1 MTDVRRLTLG
11 GGRTLEVEVDPDL
24 PGFTAGR
31 VLRAEGSVQL
41 WTFESFGA
49 RVFDLDGEPLEVRFD
64 PGGGIYAMWQGKRI
78 EPDAPSWVKWG
89 FALSTGAAG
98 AVLLTGARHGVEEWK
113 LVAAALVLGAVG
125 AVFVRLRRGGRW
137 LG

>member
-1 MTDVRRLTLG
+1 MTDVRRVTLG

-41 WTFESFGA
+41 WTFELFGA

-98 AVLLTGARHGVEEWK
+98 AVL
-113 LVAAALVLGAVG
+113 VLGAVG
-125 AVFVRLRRGGRW
+125 CVRSVAARGTVARLSAARRAEQPRLR
-137 LG
+137 